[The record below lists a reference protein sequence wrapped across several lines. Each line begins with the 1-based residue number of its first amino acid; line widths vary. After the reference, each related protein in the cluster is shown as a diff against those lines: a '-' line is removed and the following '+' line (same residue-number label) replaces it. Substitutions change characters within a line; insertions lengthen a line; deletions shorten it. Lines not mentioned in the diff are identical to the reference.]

1 MAIDYTRK
9 PSTPAASTPAA
20 PTSGVSLS
28 KVTLSK
34 AAPSISLTKSG
45 ESQGSMRVNLNWS
58 TGAAAPEPKKKGFLA
73 KLAAASYGSGGVDLD
88 LGCLYELADGSKGV
102 IQALGNSFGA
112 IDRAPFIALDGDD
125 RSGSVT
131 GGENM
136 HINLAR
142 PDMFKQIL
150 IFAMIYDGAPNWA
163 AVDGVVTLFPTSGP
177 QVEVKLDSESNSA
190 RICAIALLESGK
202 QGVTVTRQVEYIQGS
217 QSDLDKKYGWGMKW
231 AAGRK

>member
-9 PSTPAASTPAA
+9 PTTPPAAAA
-20 PTSGVSLS
+20 VSLS

-34 AAPSISLTKSG
+34 AAPTISLTKSG
-45 ESQGSMRVNLNWS
+45 EKQGAMRVNLNWS
-58 TGAAAPEPKKKGFLA
+58 TGAAAPQPKKKGFLA

-88 LGCLYELADGSKGV
+88 LGCLYELADGTKGV
-102 IQALGNSFGA
+102 IQALGKSFGSLET
-112 IDRAPFIALDGDD
+112 APYIALDGDD
-125 RSGSVT
+125 RSGTVT

-142 PDMFKQIL
+142 PENFKRIL

-163 AVDGVVTLFPTSGP
+163 AVDGVVTLFPTTGP
-177 QVEVKLDSESNSA
+177 QVEVRLDSDNNSA
-190 RICAIALLESGK
+190 RICSIALLENTK
-202 QGVTVTRQVEYIQGS
+202 QGITVTREVEYIEGS

>member
-9 PSTPAASTPAA
+9 PSTPAESP
-20 PTSGVSLS
+20 VRLS

-34 AAPSISLTKSG
+34 AQPSVSLTKSG
-45 ESQGSMRVNLNWS
+45 EKQGSMRVNLNWS
-58 TGAAAPEPKKKGFLA
+58 TGVPPQPKKRGFLA
-73 KLAAASYGSGGVDLD
+73 KLAAASYGKGGVDLD

-112 IDRAPFIALDGDD
+112 VDRAPYIALDGDD

-142 PDMFKQIL
+142 PELFKRIL
-150 IFAMIYDGAPNWA
+150 VFAMIYEGAPNWA

-177 QVEVKLDSESNSA
+177 QIEVKLDSDSDSA
-190 RICAIALLESGK
+190 RICAIALLENDK
-202 QGVTVTRQVEYIQGS
+202 QGFTVTRKVEYVQGS
-217 QSDLDKKYGWGMKW
+217 QADLDKKYGWGMKW

>member
-9 PSTPAASTPAA
+9 PSTPATPA
-20 PTSGVSLS
+20 VSLS

-34 AAPSISLTKSG
+34 SAPSVNLTKAG
-45 ESQGSMRVNLNWS
+45 ESQGTMRVNLNWS
-58 TGAAAPEPKKKGFLA
+58 TGAAPAPKKKGFLA
-73 KLAAASYGSGGVDLD
+73 KLAAASYGTGGVDLD

-112 IDRAPFIALDGDD
+112 VDRAPYIALDGDD
-125 RSGSVT
+125 RSGTVV

-142 PDMFKQIL
+142 PEMFKRVL
-150 IFAMIYDGAPNWA
+150 IFAMIYEGAPNWA

-177 QVEVKLDSESNSA
+177 QVEVKLESDSNSA

-202 QGVTVTRQVEYIQGS
+202 QGVTVTRLVEYIQGS

>member
-9 PSTPAASTPAA
+9 PSSPSNP
-20 PTSGVSLS
+20 PVSLS

-34 AAPSISLTKSG
+34 EKPSVSLTKSG
-45 ESQGSMRVNLNWS
+45 EKQGAMRVNLNWS
-58 TGAAAPEPKKKGFLA
+58 TGAAAQPPKKKGFLA

-88 LGCLYELADGSKGV
+88 LGCLYELADGTRGV
-102 IQALGNSFGA
+102 IQALGNSFGS
-112 IDRAPFIALDGDD
+112 IDSAPYIALDGDD

-142 PDMFKQIL
+142 PELFKRIL
-150 IFAMIYDGAPNWA
+150 VFAMIYEGAPNWA

-177 QVEVKLDSESNSA
+177 QIEVKLDSESNSA
-190 RICAIALLESGK
+190 RICAIALLENSGS
-202 QGVTVTRQVEYIQGS
+202 GITVTRQVEYIQGS
-217 QSDLDKKYGWGMKW
+217 QSDLDKKYGWGMQW

>member
-9 PSTPAASTPAA
+9 PSTPAEP
-20 PTSGVSLS
+20 PVSLS

-34 AAPSISLTKSG
+34 AQPSVSLTKSG
-45 ESQGSMRVNLNWS
+45 EKQGSMRVNLNWS
-58 TGAAAPEPKKKGFLA
+58 TGAAAPQPKKKGFFA

-88 LGCLYELADGSKGV
+88 LGCLYELADGTKGV

-112 IDRAPFIALDGDD
+112 VDRAPYIALDGDD

-142 PDMFKQIL
+142 PELFKRIL
-150 IFAMIYDGAPNWA
+150 VFAMIYEGAPNWA

-177 QVEVKLDSESNSA
+177 QIEVKLDSESNSA
-190 RICAIALLESGK
+190 RICAIALLENGK
-202 QGVTVTRQVEYIQGS
+202 QGFTVTRQVEYIQGS
-217 QSDLDKKYGWGMKW
+217 QSDLDKKYGWGMQW
-231 AAGRK
+231 AAGKK

>member
-9 PSTPAASTPAA
+9 PSTPAAPA
-20 PTSGVSLS
+20 VSLS

-45 ESQGSMRVNLNWS
+45 EKQGSMRVNLNWS
-58 TGAAAPEPKKKGFLA
+58 TGAAPAPKKKGFLA

-88 LGCLYELADGSKGV
+88 LGCLFELADGTKGV
-102 IQALGNSFGA
+102 IQALGNSFGS
-112 IDRAPFIALDGDD
+112 IDSAPYIALDGDD

-142 PDMFKQIL
+142 PELFKRIL

-177 QVEVKLDSESNSA
+177 QIEVKLDSTSDSA
-190 RICAIALLESGK
+190 RICSIALLENGK
-202 QGVTVTRQVEYIQGS
+202 QGITVTRQVEYIQGS
-217 QSDLDKKYGWGMKW
+217 QADLDKKYGWGMKW

>member
-9 PSTPAASTPAA
+9 PSTPTSPA
-20 PTSGVSLS
+20 VSLS

-45 ESQGSMRVNLNWS
+45 EKQGSMRVNLNWS
-58 TGAAAPEPKKKGFLA
+58 TGAAPAPKKKGFLA

-88 LGCLYELADGSKGV
+88 LGCLYELTDSTKGV
-102 IQALGNSFGA
+102 IQALGNSFGS
-112 IDRAPFIALDGDD
+112 IDSAPYIALDGDD
-125 RSGSVT
+125 RSGTVT

-142 PDMFKQIL
+142 PELFKRIL

-163 AVDGVVTLFPTSGP
+163 AVDGIVTLFPTSGP
-177 QVEVKLDSESNSA
+177 QIEVKLDSTSDSA
-190 RICAIALLESGK
+190 RICSIALLENGK
-202 QGVTVTRQVEYIQGS
+202 QGITVTRQVEYIQGS
-217 QSDLDKKYGWGMKW
+217 QADLDKKYGWGMKW